1 MKRRS
6 AGVCAAGMCAVI
18 AVMMTGVGCHEEK
31 PKFNRVQFEVLT
43 GKSSLVRGAT
53 ATATLKGPDG
63 NVLKQMV
70 LKTATDGPWK
80 DGTTHYGI
88 FSLPHEMDY
97 CEVGS
102 VEIAFQPPTNPTEGG
117 TSWTMQS
124 LTAALSID
132 NVNQTALVNATATPA
147 GGPAAELT
155 AKQPTFA
162 AAVKCA
168 PQGTLYSRLGG
179 RPALEAVAQELVNQ
193 LQSDERLKKNFRAT
207 AEHPERMRV
216 FKKHVADKLCHL
228 SGGACTIDAKT
239 DAEMLT
245 GIITTI
251 TEYRAFIDDVIA
263 AMNKLPASVSVKD
276 KNELLGSRLLAEN
289 GSPVIVGTEA
299 PGVIRKATLTGAISG
314 AIASPFYVNLYW
326 DATWD
331 ADNGGMGLK
340 QQSVDAAM
348 QAVTG
353 STYFAGLSEYGVGSG
368 GFGGSFLPNASCVQ
382 KPGATVGFYDPANP
396 SLLGFL
402 NCELQ
407 NENAIPQGDSVVYNI
422 IMPQGTTESDSLG
435 NFLGFSSPECSSGPG
450 SSAVSWHFHGSP
462 YSIASD
468 IGGVLGGVV
477 GGVLGGIVGW
487 AINPLLVDVGAA
499 TGATVGAVAGFL
511 LAMDLEDGPYWTI
524 SSTST
529 TPLDCGNYTHNLLH
543 EVVETATDATPPLS
557 VLTSGGNGEIVD
569 FCDDKG
575 TGCAGCL
582 PPPTA
587 QPSPSWVPT
596 STLPADATLSPGTFA
611 SLQVPQYWS
620 NAGQVCKPG
629 FSSTTAPAVPTVTMS
644 GTFPAATIAISGS
657 GFGAAP
663 GTFAVPTSANL
674 PYIGIQD
681 TTQGW
686 QAGNSLNADTLPMT
700 VSSWSDTTI
709 GISGFSPAAGSN
721 LAMQSGDNLVVWVCN
736 AASGACNSTA
746 TMATIGGSGLNTND
760 ITTIGVTITT
770 GDDDARADSEL
781 QITIE
786 NPPPQCLKPSNNANS
801 DSVCMNGGSARDQ
814 NGRQGWGNN
823 TTDPSPQIF
832 MVPTPA
838 PVLSFLDIQLI
849 SHNHAFETDDNW
861 DIQAITITGTTRGGS
876 TSTLFTQTNP
886 MPSNSDNCIARL
898 KGSPN
903 ATTVR
908 FPLNGVGVP
917 TYVDG
922 KPGERGVPTT
932 CKNNGD

>member
-43 GKSSLVRGAT
+43 GKSSLVRGAI

-102 VEIAFQPPTNPTEGG
+102 VEITFQPPTNPTEGG

-132 NVNQTALVNATATPA
+132 NVNQTALVNTTPTPA

-251 TEYRAFIDDVIA
+251 TEYRAFIDDMIA

-340 QQSVDAAM
+340 QQSVDAVM
-348 QAVTG
+348 QGVTG

-368 GFGGSFLPNASCVQ
+368 GFGGSSGESFAFGLFELRIAERKCHPARRQ
-382 KPGATVGFYDPANP
+382 RGLQHHYAAGDDGVGFA
-396 SLLGFL
+396 G
-402 NCELQ
+402 E
-407 NENAIPQGDSVVYNI
+407 
-422 IMPQGTTESDSLG
+422 
-435 NFLGFSSPECSSGPG
+435 FSRIFVSGMQQR
-450 SSAVSWHFHGSP
+450 SR
-462 YSIASD
+462 I
-468 IGGVLGGVV
+468 V
-477 GGVLGGIVGW
+477 GGI
-487 AINPLLVDVGAA
+487 
-499 TGATVGAVAGFL
+499 
-511 LAMDLEDGPYWTI
+511 LA
-524 SSTST
+524 
-529 TPLDCGNYTHNLLH
+529 
-543 EVVETATDATPPLS
+543 LS
-557 VLTSGGNGEIVD
+557 
-569 FCDDKG
+569 
-575 TGCAGCL
+575 
-582 PPPTA
+582 
-587 QPSPSWVPT
+587 W
-596 STLPADATLSPGTFA
+596 
-611 SLQVPQYWS
+611 
-620 NAGQVCKPG
+620 
-629 FSSTTAPAVPTVTMS
+629 
-644 GTFPAATIAISGS
+644 
-657 GFGAAP
+657 
-663 GTFAVPTSANL
+663 FAVFHRERHRRGSRRRGRRSPRR
-674 PYIGIQD
+674 
-681 TTQGW
+681 
-686 QAGNSLNADTLPMT
+686 NSGMGDQ
-700 VSSWSDTTI
+700 S
-709 GISGFSPAAGSN
+709 
-721 LAMQSGDNLVVWVCN
+721 LA
-736 AASGACNSTA
+736 
-746 TMATIGGSGLNTND
+746 
-760 ITTIGVTITT
+760 
-770 GDDDARADSEL
+770 R
-781 QITIE
+781 
-786 NPPPQCLKPSNNANS
+786 
-801 DSVCMNGGSARDQ
+801 
-814 NGRQGWGNN
+814 
-823 TTDPSPQIF
+823 
-832 MVPTPA
+832 
-838 PVLSFLDIQLI
+838 
-849 SHNHAFETDDNW
+849 
-861 DIQAITITGTTRGGS
+861 
-876 TSTLFTQTNP
+876 
-886 MPSNSDNCIARL
+886 
-898 KGSPN
+898 
-903 ATTVR
+903 
-908 FPLNGVGVP
+908 
-917 TYVDG
+917 
-922 KPGERGVPTT
+922 
-932 CKNNGD
+932 